1 MANKGPITQAQLINE
16 IAAGVAPATK
26 MNSPEVAL
34 HPGLQQLAKPDSQMN
49 SPEVALHPGLQ
60 QLAKPDSQK
69 HLPAHNQLLAYLITY
84 AAQA

>member
-1 MANKGPITQAQLINE
+1 
-16 IAAGVAPATK
+16 
-26 MNSPEVAL
+26 
-34 HPGLQQLAKPDSQMN
+34 MN